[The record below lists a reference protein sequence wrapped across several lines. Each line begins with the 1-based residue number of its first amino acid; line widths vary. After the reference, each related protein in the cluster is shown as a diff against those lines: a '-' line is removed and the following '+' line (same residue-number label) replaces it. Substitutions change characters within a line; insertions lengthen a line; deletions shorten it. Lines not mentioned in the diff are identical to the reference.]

1 MWALMMIPGD
11 DTSYL
16 YLVRELKRDVF
27 THLHLSF
34 FIIWLIALRWA
45 KICYCFVHKYTLSIT
60 NSTSVAVACGV
71 RLSCSVFMVYS
82 VLLSVSLVAR
92 APSIALRL
100 PCVYVWREAWL

>member
-1 MWALMMIPGD
+1 MGFSNKIIVIIDVGTDD

-60 NSTSVAVACGV
+60 NSTITNNTIVGIYIYKCN
-71 RLSCSVFMVYS
+71 
-82 VLLSVSLVAR
+82 LLV
-92 APSIALRL
+92 IAKQHMKQATLNTTL
-100 PCVYVWREAWL
+100 WILI

>member
-1 MWALMMIPGD
+1 M
-11 DTSYL
+11 SYL

-60 NSTSVAVACGV
+60 NSTITNNTIVGIYIYKCNLLVIAKQHLKQATLKTMGNKIFFLWCLKHVKGP
-71 RLSCSVFMVYS
+71 RL
-82 VLLSVSLVAR
+82 
-92 APSIALRL
+92 
-100 PCVYVWREAWL
+100 